1 MWISFF
7 HVKKDDSEPTRSFKL
22 PTKSFP
28 VTVKFP
34 IGGSKF
40 LKLEK
45 ARIIQFPI
53 NNDLATTG
61 HKLQGMTK
69 KYLIVASLN
78 YSTANWIYVVL
89 SRVTTL
95 DGLFLLQPLKTNF
108 NPQPSKLLKEEWK
121 FQRTLEIETLLHL
134 QQSGHFPPDI
144 DVFRTTPEITLTEND
159 NRIQIAKKLS
169 TPVRKKLHCFPCICI
184 VCNNHPDNN
193 VLQFTSRFHGRVDG
207 EVLLSFCIQFS
218 FLANCRV
225 FRLLS

>member
-1 MWISFF
+1 MKMEIWNGYKVYTVDAKDVEYIICD

-95 DGLFLLQPLKTNF
+95 NGLFLLQPLKNNFDFKLFTAAFVCFRAILKSLFCVGNHSRENRRYRGNLDYLLFFQKLRYPYRYKEIDLILQTNT
-108 NPQPSKLLKEEWK
+108 PACEIDWDE
-121 FQRTLEIETLLHL
+121 QRIFL
-134 QQSGHFPPDI
+134 QKYHRFSVPILPPI
-144 DVFRTTPEITLTEND
+144 
-159 NRIQIAKKLS
+159 S
-169 TPVRKKLHCFPCICI
+169 
-184 VCNNHPDNN
+184 
-193 VLQFTSRFHGRVDG
+193 
-207 EVLLSFCIQFS
+207 
-218 FLANCRV
+218 
-225 FRLLS
+225 